1 MVVDN
6 LKEIWNSQAESK
18 INFSESDIY
27 KMIHKKSASIV
38 KWIFYISIVEFIV
51 MIVVPFFLKDNTI
64 DMERMHM
71 LNFYNIANVLSY
83 VIAVVFIYLFY
94 KNFTEI
100 SVQDT
105 SKKLMSD
112 ILKTRR
118 IVKYYV
124 GFQLF
129 LGGIVSLILII
140 KSKDESLLNINQTML
155 WVIAVVGVIIVL
167 FVMWL
172 FYMLIYGVLLNK
184 LNTNYKELVKFE
196 KEI

>member
-155 WVIAVVGVIIVL
+155 WVIALVGVIIVL

-196 KEI
+196 KET

>member
-51 MIVVPFFLKDNTI
+51 MIVLPFFLKDNTI

-196 KEI
+196 KET

>member
-196 KEI
+196 KET

>member
-51 MIVVPFFLKDNTI
+51 MIVLPFFLKDNTI

-94 KNFTEI
+94 KNFTQI

>member
-1 MVVDN
+1 
-6 LKEIWNSQAESK
+6 
-18 INFSESDIY
+18 
-27 KMIHKKSASIV
+27 
-38 KWIFYISIVEFIV
+38 
-51 MIVVPFFLKDNTI
+51 MIVLPFFLKDNTI

-196 KEI
+196 KET